1 MNRRGHP
8 GSLEIGGAGQRSRPG
23 TAMDDA
29 VRPTRTESDSSRGP
43 GPGDESSGLDPRDG
57 PRGRT
62 DRSGYRKREDPE
74 MRKPLAAMALVVAIL
89 ALAGEG
95 CAPVPLPHYAA
106 YRPRRVEELLVDSEN
121 LRLAGDDWERFW
133 FLDQPSHLT
142 PFRTHG
148 GLGP

>member
-1 MNRRGHP
+1 GPTR
-8 GSLEIGGAGQRSRPG
+8 L
-23 TAMDDA
+23 D
-29 VRPTRTESDSSRGP
+29 VTRTESGSSQGF

-62 DRSGYRKREDPE
+62 DPNDPSGYRRREDPE
-74 MRKPLAAMALVVAIL
+74 MRKPLAAMTLVVAIL

-106 YRPRRVEELLVDSEN
+106 YGPRRVEELLVDSEN

-142 PFRTHG
+142 PFRTPG